1 VVGSTYRVYVVFDL
15 SRAPYAEQ
23 GKGLQHFARFLP
35 DSAHVQSAQAPP
47 TDGGGLYTIDVSL
60 PAPSAAQA
68 LRDVARAIEL
78 TASEVA
84 PEILGEVQRATI
96 ERQPE

>member
-1 VVGSTYRVYVVFDL
+1 MVGGTYRVYVVFDL
-15 SRAPYAEQ
+15 SRAPYAEP

-35 DSAHVQSAQAPP
+35 DLAHVQSAQAPP
-47 TDGGGLYTIDVSL
+47 TDGGLYTIDVSL

-78 TASEVA
+78 TTSEVA